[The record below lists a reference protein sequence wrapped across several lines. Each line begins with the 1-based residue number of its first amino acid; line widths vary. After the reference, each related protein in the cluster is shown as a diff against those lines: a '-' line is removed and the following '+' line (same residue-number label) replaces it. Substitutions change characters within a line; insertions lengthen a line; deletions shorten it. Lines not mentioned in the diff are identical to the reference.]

1 MNPFFSINDDDKLKL
16 LKDLEALTYTFN
28 KNEEILKKIKN
39 RNFIGIILEGI
50 IQIIKTDYNG
60 NRTIIEELTD
70 NDIFGSKISSL
81 SNNEYTITTKDITKI
96 IIIDYEQLIKSN
108 NTNNY
113 YNKFIKNL
121 LEIIIN
127 SINDKNNRIEIL
139 TKKTIRNKLL
149 EYFKIVSTKNKS
161 KNIYLPF
168 TFTDLADYLAI
179 DRSAMTRE
187 LKNLKE
193 EGFIEI
199 KNKRITLLYSLFFS
213 IFSLPPM

>member
-1 MNPFFSINDDDKLKL
+1 MNPFFNITDDDKTKL
-16 LKDLEALTYTFN
+16 LKDLEVQTYEFT

-39 RNFIGIILEGI
+39 RNYIGIILQGI
-50 IQIIKTDYNG
+50 IQIIQTDYNG

-81 SNNEYTITTKDITKI
+81 SNNEYTITTKDKTNI

-108 NTNNY
+108 NTKNY
-113 YNKFIKNL
+113 YNQFIKNL

-149 EYFKIVSTKNKS
+149 EYFKIVSHKNKS

-193 EGFIEI
+193 EGFIQI
-199 KNKRITLLYSLFFS
+199 KNKRITLLY
-213 IFSLPPM
+213 

>member
-1 MNPFFSINDDDKLKL
+1 MNPFFNIADEDKIKL
-16 LKDLEALTYTFN
+16 LKNLEALTYTFN

-39 RNFIGIILEGI
+39 RNYIGIILEGI

-96 IIIDYEQLIKSN
+96 IIVDYEQLIRSN

-113 YNKFIKNL
+113 YNQFIKNL

-139 TKKTIRNKLL
+139 TKKTIRNRLL
-149 EYFKIVSTKNKS
+149 EYFKIVSLKNKS

-199 KNKRITLLYSLFFS
+199 KNKRITLLY
-213 IFSLPPM
+213 

>member
-1 MNPFFSINDDDKLKL
+1 MNPFYNINSDYKSKL
-16 LKDLEALTYTFN
+16 LKELEAQTYEFS

-39 RNFIGIILEGI
+39 RNYIGIILNGT

-60 NRTIIEELTD
+60 NRTIIEELIE
-70 NDIFGSKISSL
+70 NDIFGTKISSL
-81 SNNEYTITTKDITKI
+81 SNNEYTITTKDKTKI
-96 IIIDYEQLIKSN
+96 IIIDYEQLIKAN

-113 YNKFIKNL
+113 YNQFIKNL

-127 SINDKNNRIEIL
+127 SVNDKNDRIEIL

-149 EYFKIVSTKNKS
+149 EYFRIISTKNKS

-187 LKNLKE
+187 LKYLKE

-199 KNKRITLLYSLFFS
+199 KNKRITLLY
-213 IFSLPPM
+213 

>member
-1 MNPFFSINDDDKLKL
+1 MNPFYNIDDDEKKRL
-16 LKDLEALTYTFN
+16 LKDLEAITYEFN
-28 KNEEILKKIKN
+28 KNEEILKKIRN
-39 RNFIGIILEGI
+39 RNFIGIITEGL

-60 NRTIIEELTD
+60 NRTIIEELSE
-70 NDIFGSKISSL
+70 NDIFGTRISSL
-81 SNNEYTITTKDITKI
+81 ANNEYTVNTKDITKI
-96 IIIDYEQLIKSN
+96 IVIDYKQLIQSN
-108 NTNNY
+108 NSNSY
-113 YNKFIKNL
+113 YNKFIKNI
-121 LEIIIN
+121 LEIIIKTV
-127 SINDKNNRIEIL
+127 NDKNDRIEIL

-187 LKNLKE
+187 LKYLKE

-199 KNKRITLLYSLFFS
+199 KNKRITLLY
-213 IFSLPPM
+213 

>member
-1 MNPFFSINDDDKLKL
+1 MNPFYNINNNEKTSL
-16 LKDLEALTYTFN
+16 LKELEAQTYEFK

-39 RNFIGIILEGI
+39 RNFIGIIIEGL
-50 IQIIKTDYNG
+50 IQVIKTDYNG
-60 NRTIIEELTD
+60 NRIIIEELIE
-70 NDIFGSKISSL
+70 NNIFGSKISSL

-96 IIIDYEQLIKSN
+96 IIIDYDQLMKIKNS
-108 NTNNY
+108 NNY
-113 YNKFIKNL
+113 YNQFIKNL
-121 LEIIIN
+121 LEIITN

-149 EYFKIVSTKNKS
+149 EYFKIVSTKNNS

-187 LKNLKE
+187 LKNLTG

-199 KNKRITLLYSLFFS
+199 KGKRITLLY
-213 IFSLPPM
+213 

>member
-1 MNPFFSINDDDKLKL
+1 MNPFYNISDEYKLEL
-16 LKDLEALTYTFN
+16 LKVLEAQTYEFN

-39 RNFIGIILEGI
+39 RNFIGIILDGM

-60 NRTIIEELTD
+60 NRTIIEELIE
-70 NDIFGSKISSL
+70 NNIFGTKISSL
-81 SNNEYTITTKDITKI
+81 SNNEYTITTKDKTKI
-96 IIIDYEQLIKSN
+96 IIIDYEQLIKIN
-108 NTNNY
+108 NTNIY
-113 YNKFIKNL
+113 YNQFIKNL

-127 SINDKNNRIEIL
+127 SVNDKNDRIEIL

-149 EYFKIVSTKNKS
+149 EYFKIISTKNNS

-187 LKNLKE
+187 LKTLKE

-199 KNKRITLLYSLFFS
+199 KNKRITLLY
-213 IFSLPPM
+213 

>member
-1 MNPFFSINDDDKLKL
+1 MNPFYNINEDDKLKI

-50 IQIIKTDYNG
+50 IQIVKTDYNG

-81 SNNEYTITTKDITKI
+81 SNNEYTITTKDVTNI

-113 YNKFIKNL
+113 YNRFIKNL

-149 EYFKIVSTKNKS
+149 EYFKIVSKKNKS

-199 KNKRITLLYSLFFS
+199 KNKRITLLY
-213 IFSLPPM
+213 

>member
-1 MNPFFSINDDDKLKL
+1 MNPFYNISDSLKL
-16 LKDLEALTYTFN
+16 ELLKELEAQTYEFN

-39 RNFIGIILEGI
+39 RNFIGIILDGI
-50 IQIIKTDYNG
+50 IQITKTDYNG
-60 NRTIIEELTD
+60 NRTIIEELVE
-70 NDIFGSKISSL
+70 NDIFGTKISSL
-81 SNNEYTITTKDITKI
+81 SNNEYTITTKDKTKI
-96 IIIDYEQLIKSN
+96 IIIDYEQLIKTN
-108 NTNNY
+108 NSSNY
-113 YNKFIKNL
+113 YNQFIKNL

-127 SINDKNNRIEIL
+127 SVNDKNDRIEIL

-149 EYFKIVSTKNKS
+149 EYFKIISTKNKS

-199 KNKRITLLYSLFFS
+199 KNKRITLLY
-213 IFSLPPM
+213 

>member
-1 MNPFFSINDDDKLKL
+1 MNPFFNIADEDKIKL
-16 LKDLEALTYTFN
+16 LKSLEALTYTFN

-39 RNFIGIILEGI
+39 RNYIGIILDGI

-81 SNNEYTITTKDITKI
+81 SNNEYNITTKDKTKI
-96 IIIDYEQLIKSN
+96 IIIDYEQLIKLN
-108 NTNNY
+108 NTNIY
-113 YNKFIKNL
+113 YNQFIKNL
-121 LEIIIN
+121 LEIIIS

-149 EYFKIVSTKNKS
+149 EYFKIVSKKNKS

-187 LKNLKE
+187 LKNLKD

-199 KNKRITLLYSLFFS
+199 KNKRITLLY
-213 IFSLPPM
+213 

>member
-1 MNPFFSINDDDKLKL
+1 MNPFFNITDDDKTKL
-16 LKDLEALTYTFN
+16 LKDLEVQTYEFT

-39 RNFIGIILEGI
+39 RNYIGIILEGI

-81 SNNEYTITTKDITKI
+81 SNNEYTITTKDKTNI

-113 YNKFIKNL
+113 YNQFIKNL

-149 EYFKIVSTKNKS
+149 EYFKIVSHKNKS

-193 EGFIEI
+193 EGFIEV
-199 KNKRITLLYSLFFS
+199 KNKRITLQY
-213 IFSLPPM
+213 

>member
-1 MNPFFSINDDDKLKL
+1 MNPFFNIADEDKIKL
-16 LKDLEALTYTFN
+16 LKSLEALTYTFN

-39 RNFIGIILEGI
+39 RNYIGIILDGI

-81 SNNEYTITTKDITKI
+81 SNNEYNITTKDKTKI
-96 IIIDYEQLIKSN
+96 IIIDYEQLIKLN
-108 NTNNY
+108 NTNIY
-113 YNKFIKNL
+113 YNQFIKNV
-121 LEIIIN
+121 LEIIIS

-149 EYFKIVSTKNKS
+149 EYFKIVSKKNKS

-187 LKNLKE
+187 LKNLKD

-199 KNKRITLLYSLFFS
+199 KNKRITLLY
-213 IFSLPPM
+213 

>member
-1 MNPFFSINDDDKLKL
+1 MNPFYNIDDDEKTRL
-16 LKDLEALTYTFN
+16 LKDLEAITYEFN
-28 KNEEILKKIKN
+28 KNEEILKKIRN
-39 RNFIGIILEGI
+39 RNFIGIITEGL

-60 NRTIIEELTD
+60 NRTIIEELSE
-70 NDIFGSKISSL
+70 NDIFGTRISSL
-81 SNNEYTITTKDITKI
+81 ANNEYTVNTKDITKI
-96 IIIDYEQLIKSN
+96 IVIDYKQLIQSN
-108 NTNNY
+108 NSNSY
-113 YNKFIKNL
+113 YNKFIKNI
-121 LEIIIN
+121 LEIIIKTV
-127 SINDKNNRIEIL
+127 NDKNDRIEIL

-187 LKNLKE
+187 LKYLKE

-199 KNKRITLLYSLFFS
+199 KNKRITLLY
-213 IFSLPPM
+213 

>member
-1 MNPFFSINDDDKLKL
+1 MNPFYNISDSLKL
-16 LKDLEALTYTFN
+16 ELLKELEAQTYEFN

-39 RNFIGIILEGI
+39 RNFIGIILDGI
-50 IQIIKTDYNG
+50 IQITKTDYNG
-60 NRTIIEELTD
+60 NRTIIEELVEK
-70 NDIFGSKISSL
+70 DIFGTKISSL
-81 SNNEYTITTKDITKI
+81 SNNEYTITTKDKTKI
-96 IIIDYEQLIKSN
+96 IIIDYEQLIKTN
-108 NTNNY
+108 NSSNY
-113 YNKFIKNL
+113 YNQFIKNL

-127 SINDKNNRIEIL
+127 SVNDKNDRIEIL

-149 EYFKIVSTKNKS
+149 EYFKIISTKNKS

-199 KNKRITLLYSLFFS
+199 KNKRITLLY
-213 IFSLPPM
+213 